1 MPKNSFE
8 YHSFL
13 LRLWRDDQSSPWRIS
28 LQNTSTGERK
38 GFTSLDEAAAALAEL
53 VGHPKRVNFP
63 PGLEADT
70 NPGDPSSQV

>member
-28 LQNTSTGERK
+28 LQNTTTGERK
-38 GFTSLDEAAAALAEL
+38 GFTSLDEAAADLAEL
-53 VGHPKRVNFP
+53 VGQTKRMIFT
-63 PGLEADT
+63 PGLESDT
-70 NPGDPSSQV
+70 NPGETSSQA